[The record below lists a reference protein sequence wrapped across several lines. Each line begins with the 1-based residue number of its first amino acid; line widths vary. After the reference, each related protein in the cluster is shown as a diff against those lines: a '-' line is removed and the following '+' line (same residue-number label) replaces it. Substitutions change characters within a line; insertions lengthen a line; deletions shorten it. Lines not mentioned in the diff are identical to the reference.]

1 MPRTIQC
8 QKCGVVLNLPPH
20 VNVGKRLKCPRCT
33 TRFVVTEADASSVST
48 LAGTTDAALTSF
60 DLEKMPPNLDDLPA
74 ATSTGDL
81 RDTFDLPLVS
91 GREVERG
98 EAVSGSATA
107 DASALFADTGAA
119 RRRQT
124 AAEARARARRCSH
137 CGGGVPAGM
146 SICPT
151 CGTDQETGMRVGLED
166 DFAPAAP
173 PRPGGPPLH
182 VAIIGGICGTA
193 GIILA
198 LTSVIQS
205 TRGTSSV
212 EHYFWLSLAILS
224 VFGIYACVQFIR
236 GRSARPLMLALG
248 LGVAFNLVGLVA
260 YPLIEPMLRDPDQV
274 IKHDIKPE
282 DPGDAAILILPFEER
297 INSERIATGVG
308 ILILYAV
315 LSLYLIS
322 PPVKKFLFRSR
333 GDHGL

>member
-20 VNVGKRLKCPRCT
+20 VSVGKRLKCPRCT

-60 DLEKMPPNLDDLPA
+60 DLDKMPPNLDDLPA

-81 RDTFDLPLVS
+81 RDTFDLPLIS
-91 GREVERG
+91 GREAERG
-98 EAVSGSATA
+98 EAVSPPSTA
-107 DASALFADTGAA
+107 DASALFADSGPS

-124 AAEARARARRCSH
+124 AAEARSKARRCSH

-173 PRPGGPPLH
+173 SRPSGPPLH
-182 VAIIGGICGTA
+182 VAIIGGLCGTA

-198 LTSVIQS
+198 LTAVIQS
-205 TRGTSSV
+205 TRGKSSI
-212 EHYFWLSLAILS
+212 ENYFWLGLAGLAA
-224 VFGIYACVQFIR
+224 FGIYSCVQFIR
-236 GRSARPLMLALG
+236 GRTAKPLMLALA

-274 IKHDIKPE
+274 IKHDVKPE
-282 DPGDAAILILPFEER
+282 DPGDAAIAIVPFEER
-297 INSERIATGVG
+297 INSQRIATGVG
-308 ILILYAV
+308 VVILYAG
-315 LSLYLIS
+315 LSLYLMS